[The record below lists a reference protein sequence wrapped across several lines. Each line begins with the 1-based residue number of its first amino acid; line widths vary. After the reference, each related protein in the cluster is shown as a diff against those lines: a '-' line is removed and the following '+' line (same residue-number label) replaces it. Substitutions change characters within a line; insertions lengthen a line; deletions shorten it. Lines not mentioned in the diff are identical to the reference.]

1 MKIASKSGLDWIQ
14 DMVYSKENDSATV
27 VILLNNNK
35 FVCL

>member
-1 MKIASKSGLDWIQ
+1 MKIASKSGLDWTQ
-14 DMVYSKENDSATV
+14 DMVYSKENDSVTA